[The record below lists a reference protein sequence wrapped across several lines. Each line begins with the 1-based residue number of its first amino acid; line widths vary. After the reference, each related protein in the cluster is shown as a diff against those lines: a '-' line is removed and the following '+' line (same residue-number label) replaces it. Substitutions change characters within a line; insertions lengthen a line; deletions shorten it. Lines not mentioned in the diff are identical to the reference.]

1 MMRASWSLANSST
14 KAKSF
19 TRPLRAKRSFR
30 GKSISVCTT
39 DADCC
44 AIVIEYMYGGVIFVV
59 QNHIVVWHGCG
70 VGSVFGKKQGWH
82 QVFFYN
88 RVFMVSY

>member
-1 MMRASWSLANSST
+1 MMRASWSLAKSST
-14 KAKSF
+14 KSF

-59 QNHIVVWHGCG
+59 QIILWCGMGVVYGM
-70 VGSVFGKKQGWH
+70 
-82 QVFFYN
+82 Y
-88 RVFMVSY
+88 